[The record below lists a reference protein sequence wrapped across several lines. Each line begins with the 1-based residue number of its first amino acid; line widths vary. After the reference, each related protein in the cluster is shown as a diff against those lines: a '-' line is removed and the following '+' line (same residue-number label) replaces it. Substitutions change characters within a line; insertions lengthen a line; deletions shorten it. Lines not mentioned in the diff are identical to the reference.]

1 MLADLESSQSS
12 VQPVVADAGLTRD
25 RHIAVVIP
33 CFRVSKHIF
42 EVLTAMPDYV
52 WRIYVVDDCCPE
64 NTGDLVVRQTTDDRV
79 RVLRNPL
86 NQGVGGAVIAGYRAA
101 VEDGASVVVKV
112 DGDGQMDPQL
122 IGQFVEPILLGE
134 ADYTKGNRFFDLDGI
149 SAMPSVRIFGNAVLS
164 FMAKVS
170 TGYWD
175 VFDPTNGYTAMHAAL
190 VGELP
195 LDKISKRYFFETDML
210 FRLNL
215 ARAAVVDVPMHA
227 VYGEEVSN
235 LRISR
240 ILGEFLCKHAAN
252 FFKRVFYNYYLRGMS
267 LASLELPLG
276 IVLFVFG
283 LVFGGYHWYLSGQ
296 EGVPSSTGTVMLSAL
311 PILTGIQL
319 LLAFFGEDIASVP
332 RRARHSHNRRARKV
346 TP

>member
-1 MLADLESSQSS
+1 
-12 VQPVVADAGLTRD
+12 
-25 RHIAVVIP
+25 
-33 CFRVSKHIF
+33 
-42 EVLTAMPDYV
+42 
-52 WRIYVVDDCCPE
+52 VDDCCPE
-64 NTGDLVVRQTTDDRV
+64 KTGDLVVRQTTDDRV
-79 RVLRNPL
+79 RVLRNAV
-86 NQGVGGAVIAGYRAA
+86 NQGVGGAVMTGYRAA
-101 VEDGASVVVKV
+101 VDDGASVIVKV

-122 IGQFVEPILLGE
+122 IDRFVEPILLGE

-175 VFDPTNGYTAMHAAL
+175 VFDPTNGYTAMHAGL
-190 VGELP
+190 VDELP

-215 ARAAVVDVPMHA
+215 ARASVVDVPMHA
-227 VYGEEVSN
+227 VYGAEVSN

-240 ILGEFLCKHAAN
+240 ILGEFLRKHAAN
-252 FFKRVFYNYYLRGMS
+252 FCKRVFYNYYLRGMS

-276 IVLFVFG
+276 ILLFVFG
-283 LVFGGYHWYLSGQ
+283 MVFGGYHWYLSARDGIA
-296 EGVPSSTGTVMLSAL
+296 SSTGTVMLSAL

-332 RRARHSHNRRARKV
+332 RRARHLHDGRGRRRA
-346 TP
+346 P